1 MRKFKTCC
9 KKHIASPESIVDS
22 IPGKK
27 KNVVQQATNVCVCH
41 WKSKD
46 QRGYL
51 NSSNNISFSGSTAQA
66 HRYVPGRRFQMHGS
80 CEGGDVNQGVNRKI
94 YLPTMISW

>member
-1 MRKFKTCC
+1 MRMPLE
-9 KKHIASPESIVDS
+9 I
-22 IPGKK
+22 
-27 KNVVQQATNVCVCH
+27 
-41 WKSKD
+41 

-80 CEGGDVNQGVNRKI
+80 CEGGDVNQGVNGKI
-94 YLPTMISW
+94 YLPTMISC